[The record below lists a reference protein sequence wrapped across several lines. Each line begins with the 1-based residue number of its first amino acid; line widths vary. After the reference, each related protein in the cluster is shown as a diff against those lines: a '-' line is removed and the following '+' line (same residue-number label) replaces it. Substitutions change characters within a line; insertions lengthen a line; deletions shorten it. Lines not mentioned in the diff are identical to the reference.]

1 LNSVVAGPAHA
12 SWQADNFA
20 LLGSSA
26 LSGFSL
32 GTWYTLALR
41 ANGNQ
46 LSVEV
51 NGSTAIGPVTTTFKY
66 DGDGNGVMQIAP
78 NGDKTVYVNNTL
90 EVFIPAASPTPTPP
104 PTPPPPLTLNNK
116 TYLPIVMAPIQGPP
130 APSSTPRP
138 IPLGQ
143 TWKSYY
149 AVNGQPVAMRVADPL
164 SSTVYYLHADHL
176 GSISAISDLS
186 GSVIARQWYYPYGAV
201 RASSG
206 ALPTDITFTGQ
217 RADATGLMYFRA
229 RYYSGLLGRF
239 LSADSIVPGA
249 RNPQALNR
257 YSYVLGNPLKYTDPS
272 GHWTEEELEQFFGEN
287 WMQEYFS
294 KGAVFEGRDQLL
306 KMLQSKS
313 TTGLLELSVIHDL
326 MSTAQGLHAAGLS
339 FGAFDAI
346 GARLTASVGAV
357 LFGGGTADAILNMA
371 SGEFS
376 VFGALQG
383 GVLLGD
389 NVQVVGGLL
398 LIRNLARNDDYR
410 KTYGAVGL
418 AGGDIVGINVEGFW
432 SSPMSDRFDP
442 TDKAH
447 GMFVGAGLAIPEIGV
462 YGEMGFSY
470 EALRVDKSGTS
481 LFPQSLGWQDVKDT
495 FQAVVHDVLLHPIWP
510 WSPYR

>member
-1 LNSVVAGPAHA
+1 VSGAATA
-12 SWQADNFA
+12 SF
-20 LLGSSA
+20 
-26 LSGFSL
+26 
-32 GTWYTLALR
+32 
-41 ANGNQ
+41 
-46 LSVEV
+46 V
-51 NGSTAIGPVTTTFKY
+51 Y
-66 DGDGNGVMQIAP
+66 DGDGQRVKGTVGGVTTAYVGNWYEWTGSTAKKYYSAGGARIAM
-78 NGDKTVYVNNTL
+78 NDAGTVR
-90 EVFIPAASPTPTPP
+90 
-104 PTPPPPLTLNNK
+104 
-116 TYLPIVMAPIQGPP
+116 YL
-130 APSSTPRP
+130 
-138 IPLGQ
+138 LG
-143 TWKSYY
+143 
-149 AVNGQPVAMRVADPL
+149 
-164 SSTVYYLHADHL
+164 DHL
-176 GSISAISDLS
+176 GSTTITADTS
-186 GSVIARQWYYPYGAV
+186 GNRVAEVLYKAWGENRYTFSTT
-201 RASSG
+201 
-206 ALPTDITFTGQ
+206 PTTFRYTGQ
-217 RADATGLMYFRA
+217 RQE
-229 RYYSGLLGRF
+229 SGLGGADGLYYYGARWYDPALSRF
-239 LSADSIVPGA
+239 IQSDTIVPEPG
-249 RNPQALNR
+249 NPQELNR

-287 WMQEYFS
+287 WMQEYFG

-326 MSTAQGLHAAGLS
+326 MSTAQGLHAVGLS

-346 GARLTASVGAV
+346 GARLTGSVGAV

-389 NVQVVGGLL
+389 NAQVVGGLL